1 MIRSA
6 DRLAALL
13 GIEPDSR
20 QVNVEKLYLSTEK
33 TPGAYWLQ
41 LFIATGIAFLGL
53 TLDSTAVIIG
63 AMLVSPLM
71 TPIVQVGMGFAVG
84 HVHLTLRAS
93 VRLLLSIGLVM
104 GAAALMTTVM
114 PLQELTGEILA
125 RTRPT
130 FLDLIVA
137 LFCGLAASFTT
148 ARGSRDTVTA
158 AAGTAIAIALVPP
171 ICVIGFGLGLGDA
184 EVARGAAL
192 LFTANLAAII
202 LVSDFFFLITG
213 FNRLDFERLNQRV
226 YTDEDRTRRLYRL
239 AQALLPP
246 ESVKA
251 MTVRLVLP
259 LGFVATVAVPLY
271 QALHQV
277 VLQVRVKQAA
287 QAIIGGFEKT
297 HDVLRHDL
305 EITPERVFVK
315 VTMVG
320 QPADQAGAEQ
330 ALRQALDERLEVPV
344 TVGVVMLASSEFMQ
358 QRLEGSS
365 RQLREQ
371 LAALQAPLACPPPP
385 AAPDLDAVRAEAVQA
400 TPGPALAAQL
410 TGRVGAVLAWARP
423 ATPGRWLGWSLD
435 LSAGGARLRLG
446 LLADAEPG
454 ADALA
459 LLATVVAKETGLAVT
474 GVMVDRLAPTLLDEA
489 EAAAAEP
496 PRELEAARRLGGLRF
511 RLTTPAHPDAAGQ
524 AATAAL
530 AAALAGLPVERA
542 TGPGWKLEALPAAP

>member
-13 GIEPDSR
+13 GIDPETR

-71 TPIVQVGMGFAVG
+71 TPIVQVGMGFALG
-84 HVHLTLRAS
+84 HAHLTARAS

-104 GAAALMTTVM
+104 GAAALMTRIM
-114 PLQELTGEILA
+114 PLQELTGEIMA

-213 FNRLDFERLNQRV
+213 FSRLDFERLNQRV

-239 AQALLPP
+239 SQAILPP

-251 MTVRLVLP
+251 MTVRLILP
-259 LGFVATVAVPLY
+259 LAFVASVAIPLT
-271 QALHQV
+271 QALRQV
-277 VLQVRVKQAA
+277 VVQVRVKQAA
-287 QAIIGGFEKT
+287 RAVVGQFERA

-305 EITPERVFVK
+305 EITPDEVFLK

-320 QPADQAGAEQ
+320 RPADQQAAEEE
-330 ALRQALDERLEVPV
+330 LRRELGERVELKA

-371 LAALQAPLACPPPP
+371 LAALQAPLACPPAPEP
-385 AAPDLDAVRAEAVQA
+385 PDLDAVRAEAVTTA
-400 TPGPALAAQL
+400 GGPALAGQL
-410 TGRVGAVLAWARP
+410 TARVAAVLAWARP
-423 ATPGRWLGWSLD
+423 ATAGHWLGWTLE
-435 LSAGGARLRLG
+435 LSPAGTRLRLG
-446 LLADAEPG
+446 LLADQAPG
-454 ADALA
+454 ADALG
-459 LLATVVAKETGLAVT
+459 LLATVVGKETGLAVAE
-474 GVMVDRLAPTLLDEA
+474 VRVDRLAPVLLDEA
-489 EAAAAEP
+489 DAAAAEP
-496 PRELEAARRLGGLRF
+496 PRELEIARRLGGLRF
-511 RLTTPAHPDAAGQ
+511 RLTTPAAPDAAGE
-524 AATAAL
+524 AATSAL
-530 AAALAGLPVERA
+530 LAALAGLPVERA
-542 TGPGWKLEALPAAP
+542 AGAGFKLEALPAP